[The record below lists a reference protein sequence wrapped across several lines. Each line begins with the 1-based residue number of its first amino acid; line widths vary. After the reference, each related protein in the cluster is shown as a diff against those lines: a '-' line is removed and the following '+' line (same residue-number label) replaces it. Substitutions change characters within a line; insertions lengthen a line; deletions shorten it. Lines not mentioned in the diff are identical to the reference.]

1 MAKILDLFN
10 RKISYLCIFMGIVVL
25 VAMLPLYFSSG
36 YLLRLMVTIGFSIVT
51 ALCFNLVIGYM
62 GYPSLCQS
70 VFYGVGGYTMALVT
84 LRLGVSPWIALVLSP
99 LTSFAVGY
107 LAAVPFLKLRS
118 MFFAIGTLAFTGV
131 VNAILINLHGIT
143 GAEAGLRGIPRL
155 IKGDTAYYYMLMV
168 LIILILLGTKILVDS
183 YWGKILIAIR
193 EDEDLAPHYGINT
206 TKYKRLT
213 FALTS
218 AFTGLAGAMFI
229 SYQTYISSNYYTIG
243 SSFSILACTV
253 VGGGG
258 SLLGPIIGALVVIGA
273 PEFLRGVL
281 GQMYVWRPSFVGAVL
296 VVVILLFPGGIYGG
310 IQKLGNYVRKRREK

>member
-1 MAKILDLFN
+1 MSKILDLFN
-10 RKISYLCIFMGIVVL
+10 RKISYICIFVAVVIL
-25 VAMLPLYFSSG
+25 VALLPHYFHSG
-36 YLLRLMVTIGFSIVT
+36 YVLRLMVTIGFSIAT

-84 LRLGVSPWIALVLSP
+84 LRLGLSPWIALLLSP
-99 LTSFAVGY
+99 LTGFVVGY
-107 LAAVPFLKLRS
+107 LAAIPFLKLRS

-131 VNAILINLHGIT
+131 VNAILVNLHSIT

-155 IKGDTAYYYMLMV
+155 VKGDTAYFYILMV
-168 LIILILLGTKILVDS
+168 LIILILFGTKILVDS
-183 YWGKILIAIR
+183 YWGKIMVAIR

-273 PEFLRGVL
+273 PEFLREVL

-296 VVVILLFPGGIYGG
+296 VAVILLFPGGIYGG
-310 IQKLGNYVRKRREK
+310 IQKLADYIRKRREK

>member
-1 MAKILDLFN
+1 MSTLFIFIGFVIL
-10 RKISYLCIFMGIVVL
+10 VL
-25 VAMLPLYFSSG
+25 MLPLFFTSG
-36 YLLRLMVTIGFSIVT
+36 YLLRLMVTIGFSIAT

-70 VFYGVGGYTMALVT
+70 VFYGVGGYTMALIT
-84 LRLGVSPWIALVLSP
+84 LRLGVSPWIALILSP
-99 LTSFAVGY
+99 ITSFVVGY
-107 LAAVPFLKLRS
+107 LAAIPFLKLRS

-131 VNAILINLHGIT
+131 VNAILINLHDIT

-155 IKGDTAYYYMLMV
+155 VKGDTAYFYILV
-168 LIILILLGTKILVDS
+168 ILIILILFGTKLLIDS
-183 YWGKILIAIR
+183 YWGKILVAIR
-193 EDEDLAPHYGINT
+193 EDEDLAPHFGINT
-206 TKYKRLT
+206 AKYKRLT

-258 SLLGPIIGALVVIGA
+258 TLLGPILGALVVIGA
-273 PEFLRGVL
+273 PELLREVL
-281 GQMYVWRPSFVGAVL
+281 GGMYVWRPSFVGGVMVA
-296 VVVILLFPGGIYGG
+296 VILLFPGGIYGG
-310 IQKLGNYVRKRREK
+310 LQKLADYLRKRGEK

>member
-1 MAKILDLFN
+1 MIRIMDLFN
-10 RKISYLCIFMGIVVL
+10 KKISYVFIFIGIVIL
-25 VAMLPLYFSSG
+25 VSMLPLFFSSG
-36 YLLRLMVTIGFSIVT
+36 YLLRLMVTISFSVIT
-51 ALCFNLVIGYM
+51 AMCFNLVIGYM
-62 GYPSLCQS
+62 GYPSLSQS
-70 VFYGVGGYTMALVT
+70 VFYGVGGYTMALIT
-84 LRLGVSPWIALVLSP
+84 LRLGISPWIALILSP
-99 LTSFAVGY
+99 LTSFAIGY
-107 LAAVPFLKLRS
+107 IVAIPFLKLRS
-118 MFFAIGTLAFTGV
+118 MFFVIGTLAFTGV
-131 VNAILINLHGIT
+131 VNAMLINFHMIT

-155 IKGDTAYYYMLMV
+155 FKGDVAFFYMQILF
-168 LIILILLGTKILVDS
+168 IILILFGTKILVDS

-258 SLLGPIIGALVVIGA
+258 SLLGPILGALVVIGA
-273 PEFLRGVL
+273 PEFLREVL
-281 GQMYVWRPSFVGAVL
+281 GQMYVWRPCFVGAVL
-296 VVVILLFPGGIYGG
+296 VAVILLFPGGIYGG
-310 IQKLGNYVRKRREK
+310 LQKLADVLRKRREK

>member
-1 MAKILDLFN
+1 MIQDLFK
-10 RKISYLCIFMGIVVL
+10 RKMSYLFIFIGFVILVL
-25 VAMLPLYFSSG
+25 MLPLFFTSG
-36 YLLRLMVTIGFSIVT
+36 YLLRLMVTIGFSIAT

-70 VFYGVGGYTMALVT
+70 VFYGAGGYTMALIT
-84 LRLGVSPWIALVLSP
+84 LRLGVSPWIALILSP
-99 LTSFAVGY
+99 ITSFVVGY
-107 LAAVPFLKLRS
+107 LAAIPFLKLRS

-131 VNAILINLHGIT
+131 VNAILINLHDIT

-155 IKGDTAYYYMLMV
+155 VKSDTAFFYILVV
-168 LIILILLGTKILVDS
+168 LIILILFGTKILVDS
-183 YWGKILIAIR
+183 YWGKILVAIR
-193 EDEDLAPHYGINT
+193 EDEDLAPHFGINT

-218 AFTGLAGAMFI
+218 AFTGLAGATFI

-258 SLLGPIIGALVVIGA
+258 SLLGPILGALVVIGV
-273 PEFLRGVL
+273 PELLREVL
-281 GQMYVWRPSFVGAVL
+281 GGMYVWRPSFVGAVL
-296 VVVILLFPGGIYGG
+296 VAVILLFPGGIYGG
-310 IQKLGNYVRKRREK
+310 FQKLVGYLRKWGEK

>member
-1 MAKILDLFN
+1 MIRIMDLFN
-10 RKISYLCIFMGIVVL
+10 KKISYVFIFIGVVIL
-25 VAMLPLYFSSG
+25 VSMLPLFFSSG
-36 YLLRLMVTIGFSIVT
+36 YLLRLMVTIGFSVIT
-51 ALCFNLVIGYM
+51 AMCFNLVIGYM
-62 GYPSLCQS
+62 GYPSLSQS
-70 VFYGVGGYTMALVT
+70 VFYGVGGYTMALIT
-84 LRLGVSPWIALVLSP
+84 LRLGVSPWIALILSP
-99 LTSFAVGY
+99 LTSFAIGY
-107 LAAVPFLKLRS
+107 IVAIPFLKLRS
-118 MFFAIGTLAFTGV
+118 MFFVIGTLAFTGV
-131 VNAILINLHGIT
+131 VNAMLINFHMIT

-155 IKGDTAYYYMLMV
+155 FKGDVAFFYMQILF
-168 LIILILLGTKILVDS
+168 IILILFGTKILVDS
-183 YWGKILIAIR
+183 YLGKILIAIR

-258 SLLGPIIGALVVIGA
+258 SLLGPIFGALVVVGV
-273 PEFLRGVL
+273 PELLRGVL
-281 GQMYVWRPSFVGAVL
+281 KGMYIWRPSFVGAVL

-310 IQKLGNYVRKRREK
+310 FQKLAVYLKTRGEK

>member
-1 MAKILDLFN
+1 MIRIMDLFN
-10 RKISYLCIFMGIVVL
+10 KKISYVFIFIGIVIL
-25 VAMLPLYFSSG
+25 VSMLPLFFSSG
-36 YLLRLMVTIGFSIVT
+36 YLLRLMVTIGFSVIT
-51 ALCFNLVIGYM
+51 AMCFNLVIGYM
-62 GYPSLCQS
+62 GYPSLSQS
-70 VFYGVGGYTMALVT
+70 VFYGVGGYTMALIT
-84 LRLGVSPWIALVLSP
+84 LRLGVSPWVALILSP
-99 LTSFAVGY
+99 LTSFVIGY
-107 LAAVPFLKLRS
+107 IVAIPFLKLRS
-118 MFFAIGTLAFTGV
+118 MFFVIGTLAFTGV
-131 VNAILINLHGIT
+131 VNAMLINFHTIT

-155 IKGDTAYYYMLMV
+155 FKGDVAFFYMQILF
-168 LIILILLGTKILVDS
+168 IILILFGTKILVDS

-258 SLLGPIIGALVVIGA
+258 SLLGPIFGALVVVGV
-273 PEFLRGVL
+273 PELLRGVL
-281 GQMYVWRPSFVGAVL
+281 KGMYIWRPSFVGAIL

-310 IQKLGNYVRKRREK
+310 FQKLAVYLKARGEK